1 MERRNVSKRVTS
13 TTTEFKPAFTVSQS
27 GLDTAEEARAFK
39 KLLHALTEIRKHT
52 KLIGYTMKNST
63 QAVADLD
70 NPKELSDLAL
80 LASQLFETSAKL
92 LSAINQTS
100 MKSAALEGSRMQ
112 ILCLTI
118 KGNQVSLFME
128 KTVDYGRVLEKL
140 AETVV

>member
-1 MERRNVSKRVTS
+1 MSKRVTS

-27 GLDTAEEARAFK
+27 GLANAEEVRAFK
-39 KLLHALTEIRKHT
+39 KLLHALTEIRKHN

-70 NPKELSDLAL
+70 NPKELSDLAF
-80 LASQLFETSAKL
+80 LASQLFKTSANL
-92 LSAINQTS
+92 LSVINQAS
-100 MKSAALEGSRMQ
+100 MKCSVLEGSRMR

-118 KGNQVSLFME
+118 KGNQISLFIE

>member
-1 MERRNVSKRVTS
+1 MSKRVIT

-27 GLDTAEEARAFK
+27 GLGNAEEGRAFK
-39 KLLHALTEIRKHT
+39 KILHGLTETRKHN

-92 LSAINQTS
+92 LSVIDQAS
-100 MKSAALEGSRMQ
+100 MKCSVLEGSKMR

-118 KGNQVSLFME
+118 KGNQISLFMG
-128 KTVDYGRVLEKL
+128 KTVDYSRVLEKL
-140 AETVV
+140 AETIV